1 MLVVVSETVG
11 PFDDVISARV
21 FGLPDSEMCAR
32 AGQQSKDKATKKL
45 HNFGVGNSA
54 YSRIFAQESGQNEGV
69 QATNVSHATSAL
81 PTFTLSGR

>member
-32 AGQQSKDKATKKL
+32 AGQHSKDKATKKI

-54 YSRIFAQESGQNEGV
+54 YSRIFVSRDNTMHGV
-69 QATNVSHATSAL
+69 GFNT
-81 PTFTLSGR
+81 